1 MTQSDWE
8 LSRIFE
14 QRIVQSDLNLFLSVS
29 MWRWGYTRVSVY
41 VCVHVCVSEY
51 VCVCLVQIH
60 MRTRE

>member
-29 MWRWGYTRVSVY
+29 MWRWGYTCVSVY
-41 VCVHVCVSEY
+41 ACVHVCVSAY
-51 VCVCLVQIH
+51 VCVCLVQMR
-60 MRTRE
+60 MRTRG